1 MQITLPV
8 VLSAGFINSLNPC
21 AISLLLL
28 YIALMYSMKKS
39 RETILTFGAF
49 YIGSLFT
56 TYFLVGLGLMK
67 ASTFFVPG
75 FFIKVGA
82 IVAIFFGLMNIKEYF
97 FPKLPFRIRI
107 PLKTRQLAGEW
118 AHKATIPAAI
128 VLGALIAVSTLPCSG
143 AVYLATLSYLR
154 AKETFASG
162 VFYLLAY
169 NLVFITPITVI
180 YAIATNRL
188 VTEKMINW
196 QEKNGRKMHLVI
208 AAVMI
213 LMGAAMLIW
222 FS

>member
-1 MQITLPV
+1 MHLTLPV
-8 VLSAGFINSLNPC
+8 VLSAGLINSINPC

-67 ASTFFVPG
+67 AATFIVPG
-75 FFIKVGA
+75 FFVKVGA
-82 IVAIFFGLMNIKEYF
+82 VVAIFFGLMNIKEYF

-107 PLKTRQLAGEW
+107 PLSVRHIAGEW

-154 AKETFASG
+154 AKETFANG
-162 VFYLLAY
+162 VIYLLVY
-169 NLVFITPITVI
+169 NVVFILPITVI

-196 QEKNGRKMHLVI
+196 QEKNGRKMHLVL
-208 AAVMI
+208 AGVMI
-213 LMGAAMLIW
+213 TMGIVMLVW

>member
-1 MQITLPV
+1 MQPTLPV
-8 VLSAGFINSLNPC
+8 VLSAGLVNSLNPC

-39 RETILTFGAF
+39 HESIMTFGAF
-49 YIGSLFT
+49 YIASLFT
-56 TYFLVGLGLMK
+56 TYFLIGLLVGKVATFLPQGIFVK
-67 ASTFFVPG
+67 A
-75 FFIKVGA
+75 GA

-97 FPKLPFRIRI
+97 FPNLPFRIRI
-107 PLKTRQLAGEW
+107 PLSTRQKAGEW

-128 VLGALIAVSTLPCSG
+128 VLGTMVAVSTLPCSG
-143 AVYLATLSYLR
+143 AVYFATLTYLR
-154 AKETFASG
+154 ARETFASG
-162 VFYLLAY
+162 VMYLFVY
-169 NLVFITPITVI
+169 NLVFILPISII

-196 QEKNGRKMHLVI
+196 QEKNGRKMHLVL

-213 LMGAAMLIW
+213 AMGTAMLIW

>member
-1 MQITLPV
+1 MQLTLPV
-8 VLSAGFINSLNPC
+8 VLSAGLINSLNPC

-39 RETILTFGAF
+39 RESILTFGAF

-56 TYFLVGLGLMK
+56 TYFLIGLGVMK
-67 ASTFFVPG
+67 AATFIMPG
-75 FFIKVGA
+75 FFVKAGA
-82 IVAIFFGLMNIKEYF
+82 ILAIFFGLMNIKEYF
-97 FPKLPFRIRI
+97 FPKLPFKIRI
-107 PLKTRQLAGEW
+107 PLSVRHKAGEW

-128 VLGALIAVSTLPCSG
+128 VLGAMIAVSTLPCSG
-143 AVYLATLSYLR
+143 AVYLATLSFIR
-154 AKETFASG
+154 AKETFANG
-162 VFYLLAY
+162 VMYLFFY
-169 NLVFITPITVI
+169 NLVFIIPITLI

-196 QEKNGRKMHLVI
+196 QEKNGRKMHLVL

-213 LMGAAMLIW
+213 AMGTAMLIW